1 MKPCFID
8 IDGKQYLSC
17 DIVELRR
24 QQLAAWREAQQPV
37 LFELRDD
44 VRPASQS
51 TPANRY
57 LEPTLFDGADR
68 TGAK

>member
-1 MKPCFID
+1 MKPRCID
-8 IDGKQYLSC
+8 IDGKRYLWC

-51 TPANRY
+51 TPASRY
-57 LEPTLFDGADR
+57 LEPTLFNGSEK
-68 TGAK
+68 TGAR